1 MKMRNRMTIKRL
13 APLFFKQKISLIIIF
28 ILSVL
33 QVGLA
38 IYLPV
43 LMGQAINVMIGQGQV
58 DFVQL
63 LDILKQMGMVIAIS
77 SLVQWVNPQLYNRL
91 ILNMMTALRQEILE
105 KIHRI
110 PMQQF
115 DRLSTG
121 DLVTRV
127 VSDIEQLS
135 DGLTMIFSQFVI
147 GILTIFVTI
156 ITMLQLDWFMMMTVV
171 LLTPLSLFFARFIAK
186 RSYHLFRKQTNA
198 RGQHGQMVEETIQ
211 QLEVVRVFNGQAS
224 TLEKFIKINDEY
236 AQNSQNAIFY
246 SSITNPG
253 TRFINAIIYAI
264 LTFIA
269 TMRIINGTFT
279 VGELTTFLNYV
290 NQYTKPFNDIS
301 SVFSEIQ
308 GALACAERIFE
319 IFDMPV
325 LTETGQQQIAH
336 QQLKGAIAF
345 EEVAFSY
352 ETTQPL
358 ITDLNV
364 KVQPGQ
370 KVAIVGPTGA
380 GKSTIINLLMRFYEV
395 DSGSILIDDEPI
407 TQYTRESLRQNFG
420 MVLQETWLKTGTI
433 YENIAYGYPNASR
446 ESVIQAAKAAHA
458 HHFIEQLPNGYDTYL
473 EDGGEN
479 LSIGQQQLLCI
490 ARIFINVPQLLILDE
505 ATSSIDTRTEILI
518 QKAFDKLMTGRTSF
532 IIAHRLSTIQTADLI
547 LVMQDGKIIEQ
558 GNHEQLMRQQ
568 GLYYQMQHTRESA

>member
-1 MKMRNRMTIKRL
+1 MRNRMTIKRL

-91 ILNMMTALRQEILE
+91 ILKMMTILRQEILE

-147 GILTIFVTI
+147 GVLTIFVTI
-156 ITMLQLDWFMMMTVV
+156 ITMLQLDWFMMMIVV

-186 RSYHLFRKQTNA
+186 RSYHLFRKQTSA

-236 AQNSQNAIFY
+236 AQNSQDAIFY

-352 ETTQPL
+352 EATQPL

-395 DSGSILIDDEPI
+395 DSGLILIDDESI

>member
-91 ILNMMTALRQEILE
+91 ILKMMTILRQEILE

-156 ITMLQLDWFMMMTVV
+156 ITMLQLDWFMMMIVV

-224 TLEKFIKINDEY
+224 ILEKFIKINDEY
-236 AQNSQNAIFY
+236 AQNSQDAIFY
-246 SSITNPG
+246 SSVTNPG

-319 IFDMPV
+319 IFDMQM

-336 QQLKGAIAF
+336 QHLKGSIAF
-345 EEVAFSY
+345 EDVAFSY

-395 DSGSILIDDEPI
+395 DNGSILIDDEPI
-407 TQYTRESLRQNFG
+407 TQYTRESLRQNIG
-420 MVLQETWLKTGTI
+420 MVLQETWLNTGTI
-433 YENIAYGYPNASR
+433 HENIAYGYPNASR

-518 QKAFDKLMTGRTSF
+518 QKVFDKLMTGRTSF